1 MQYSIFRS
9 GLVGTCWDLHVC
21 SVCQSRDYHT
31 KSILQLDF
39 ILRLKKYWKLM
50 INLLNSYLEIVKV
63 GEIIIRTDLAISSLI
78 SDSPTSLQIA
88 ACRSV
93 WNRGESNSLDSVPP
107 AKTFGS
113 AWSWPIEAMTERNIT
128 FFVLIW
134 VRALLAAL
142 EAPLSLAWR

>member
-1 MQYSIFRS
+1 
-9 GLVGTCWDLHVC
+9 
-21 SVCQSRDYHT
+21 
-31 KSILQLDF
+31 
-39 ILRLKKYWKLM
+39 M
-50 INLLNSYLEIVKV
+50 INLLNFYLEIVKV
-63 GEIIIRTDLAISSLI
+63 DEIIIRTDLAVPPLI
-78 SDSPTSLQIA
+78 SDSPASLQIA

-134 VRALLAAL
+134 VRAPYGSVGSPSFPCVAL
-142 EAPLSLAWR
+142 IGAQHLM

>member
-1 MQYSIFRS
+1 
-9 GLVGTCWDLHVC
+9 
-21 SVCQSRDYHT
+21 
-31 KSILQLDF
+31 
-39 ILRLKKYWKLM
+39 M

-63 GEIIIRTDLAISSLI
+63 GEIIIRTDLAVSSLI

-134 VRALLAAL
+134 ARASFGCVGSPSVPCVAL
-142 EAPLSLAWR
+142 IDAQHSM